1 MKYFMIVE
9 EAQGEP
15 RVYKGKALEQ
25 SVIPTLLTICAG
37 NTIGNVAEMVLVEN
51 GLFANNIVIGSEV
64 FPLEDF
70 VACTENKINKM
81 FSENSEKFSVTIE
94 LYADQIRLTT
104 IRFTMQPEGW
114 EPQ

>member
-37 NTIGNVAEMVLVEN
+37 NTIGNVAEMVLVV
-51 GLFANNIVIGSEV
+51 FQRQTSTVTTKIVTSRLTDYLTAWTV
-64 FPLEDF
+64 LWPLEYHQF
-70 VACTENKINKM
+70 
-81 FSENSEKFSVTIE
+81 TIWLIRE
-94 LYADQIRLTT
+94 LFLMKR
-104 IRFTMQPEGW
+104 
-114 EPQ
+114 